1 MPFSEKVI
9 EHNQTTGFLKADPLQ
24 IDNKTILV
32 TMLSARWLRN
42 LALNEDRELPCNP
55 SSVFH
60 WIRSQTGRLTIGFA
74 TLKSCALFRGKK
86 KKSISCVYLWTNLWL
101 EFLGFFFFSEME
113 MIGLHLQFST
123 KPFKNALGKQLSLPS
138 RY

>member
-1 MPFSEKVI
+1 MCMPFSEKVI

-42 LALNEDRELPCNP
+42 LALNEDRDLPCNP

-86 KKSISCVYLWTNLWL
+86 SLSLAYIYGQIYDWSFW
-101 EFLGFFFFSEME
+101 FFFFSEMD
-113 MIGLHLQFST
+113 MIGLHLPFST